1 MSSENNIEQSQNSI
15 QPSEL
20 SKSQS
25 TISEET
31 KILLN
36 TLLKKRLNKK
46 LLKLEQKFNEDKKL
60 VKFIDKKFIDYISL
74 LDSFTKEVYETIKEK
89 AESSKKKHELIKENT
104 KIKVHISKSF
114 APNKRLKISIKN
126 DYSTNKTERKTHNIT
141 RTNFQTEI
149 GKKTHV
155 RPKTFKGQRM
165 KIENTQSKK
174 NLKQSQLD
182 KNINI
187 ASPLKDEDNKAKTII
202 VCRTDK
208 KNEKKGLH
216 LNNENKSIKKK
227 SKILKTELS
236 GNILESGKHRYETE
250 KNEKKTVNII
260 KDKLNKKGNEKKIII
275 KKINDKDKII
285 KKSPNKKEKK
295 DDEKKEEKKEEKK
308 KKIKMKKKRKL
319 KKMKK

>member
-31 KILLN
+31 KMLLN

-46 LLKLEQKFNEDKKL
+46 LSKLEQKFNEDKKL

-187 ASPLKDEDNKAKTII
+187 ASPLKDEDNKAKTIV

-227 SKILKTELS
+227 VK
-236 GNILESGKHRYETE
+236 Y
-250 KNEKKTVNII
+250 
-260 KDKLNKKGNEKKIII
+260 
-275 KKINDKDKII
+275 
-285 KKSPNKKEKK
+285 
-295 DDEKKEEKKEEKK
+295 
-308 KKIKMKKKRKL
+308 
-319 KKMKK
+319 